1 MKKQKRKKLKTRTQ
15 SKRPFH
21 EEVYARL
28 MECPFNEDEA
38 KKETANV
45 MAEIDLGY
53 FSGVID
59 VVIAYQDN
67 LRMMRFSMAGTS
79 CYREEDRF
87 NLQCAINEMN
97 THFMKLAC
105 LAVAPESMDVYFI
118 ATVTLYADEGNYE
131 GKMLVVESLVVGG
144 VQAFMLL
151 EEVLTSGIDT
161 AIDKYIETN
170 MKQQEGDVELLH

>member
-1 MKKQKRKKLKTRTQ
+1 MKKKKVKKLKTRTQ
-15 SKRPFH
+15 TKRPFH

-28 MECPFNEDEA
+28 MECPFNEDEE
-38 KKETANV
+38 KSETANV
-45 MAEIDLGY
+45 ITEIDLGY

-67 LRMMRFSMAGTS
+67 LRMMRFSMAS
-79 CYREEDRF
+79 SSVYSEKDRF

-97 THFMKLAC
+97 THFMKLGC
-105 LAVAPESMDVYFI
+105 FAVATESMDVYFI

-131 GKMLVVESLVVGG
+131 GKMFVVESLVVGG

-161 AIDKYIETN
+161 AINKYIQTN
-170 MKQQEGDVELLH
+170 MKQQEGDVGLLH